1 MMGADHDQLQTKV
14 ADLTS
19 KVGLGEGG
27 RGQVG
32 DGGLS
37 HGKAERALLTWGG
50 GARRSVGVGGALNPK
65 AWPTCR

>member
-50 GARRSVGVGGALNPK
+50 GGQAQCGCGGGPK
-65 AWPTCR
+65 P